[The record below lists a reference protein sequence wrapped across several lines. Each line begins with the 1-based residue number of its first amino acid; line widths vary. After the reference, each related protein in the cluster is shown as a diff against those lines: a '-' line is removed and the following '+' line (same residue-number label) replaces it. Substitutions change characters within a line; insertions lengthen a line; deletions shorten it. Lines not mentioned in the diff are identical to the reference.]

1 MQYELSGKIKLV
13 SPKQTFNSGFE
24 KQEFVVTTQEKYPQD
39 IKLEVVKDNIA
50 KLERF
55 AVGDQVNVKFNLRGN
70 EWNDKYFVNLQAWDI
85 APMGAPASQGSSSPQ
100 NTSPEPEMGGPAS
113 GPAPTGNHPNEDDLP
128 F

>member
-1 MQYELSGKIKLV
+1 MQYELSGKIKLI
-13 SPKQTFNSGFE
+13 SPKQTFSSGFE

-50 KLERF
+50 KLAQF
-55 AVGDQVNVKFNLRGN
+55 TQGDQVNVKFNLRGN

-85 APMGAPASQGSSSPQ
+85 AAMGGAPSAPASSGSHEEQTP
-100 NTSPEPEMGGPAS
+100 TAD
-113 GPAPTGNHPNEDDLP
+113 GPAPTGGHTAEDDLP